1 MVRTAWQGRMPRKQV
16 IKSENLNFVLKKY
29 NVQGTLSVLVS
40 SVIQLPNT
48 ALCFMFYNYYKNQT
62 DQGDE
67 TEGLER
73 EGLEREGLECKRM
86 EREGLKR
93 LFFA

>member
-48 ALCFMFYNYYKNQT
+48 ALCFMFYYKNQT

-67 TEGLER
+67 TEDLER
-73 EGLEREGLECKRM
+73 EGLEREGLECERL
-86 EREGLKR
+86 EREGVKT
-93 LFFA
+93 